1 MNKYKFQ
8 EYLHIN
14 RLLIPK
20 SNDGIR
26 LLVHLRLLDLLNLCL
41 SLQHL
46 GHHPYLTW
54 INGVLLLEVFFLKAM
69 QHTLIDIL
77 ALVLVLINCHLILFK
92 IVFGIL
98 LTVIHEDVNR

>member
-8 EYLHIN
+8 EYLHID

-20 SNDGIR
+20 SDDGIR
-26 LLVHLRLLDLLNLCL
+26 LLVHLLLLDLLNLLL
-41 SLQHL
+41 SLQHF
-46 GHHPYLTW
+46 GHHPYLFF
-54 INGVLLLEVFFLKAM
+54 INGVLLLEVFFFKAM
-69 QHTLIDIL
+69 EHTLVDIL
-77 ALVLVLINCHLILFK
+77 ALVLVLINCDLILFE